1 MSSLLGLES
10 YESDHSDVEEG
21 NNQEQDKGSPQQRNS
36 STGGDAAPK
45 ETETAGSELLDEN
58 TESKPEKA
66 LEDEGG
72 PGIDQEAPTGAE
84 EASTV
89 DAPLRTSKEA
99 KPFFMPLPSPLVR
112 LDHASQGST
121 SPYAGRDVQGIGV
134 DTKEGELEENGE
146 GGEEDVD
153 NVDND
158 IINPEFRGMLPPEAT
173 GQANPK
179 LQAKIA
185 SFLDTIKGDF
195 TKMIKM
201 KKDYGNPAVLA
212 QVNICH
218 MDDVNIDQV
227 CIWKAPYPSQALNH
241 IITWAFF
248 LQVGI
253 TSILPGMM
261 RML

>member
-1 MSSLLGLES
+1 MSSLLGLAT
-10 YESDHSDVEEG
+10 YESDHSDGEEG
-21 NNQEQDKGSPQQRNS
+21 SNQEQDKGSPQRVNPNTRS
-36 STGGDAAPK
+36 DAAPK
-45 ETETAGSELLDEN
+45 GTEAAESELLDEN

-66 LEDEGG
+66 LEDDGG
-72 PGIDQEAPTGAE
+72 PGIHQEATTGVE

-121 SPYAGRDVQGIGV
+121 SPYAGRDLQGIGV
-134 DTKEGELEENGE
+134 DTKEGEPEENGE
-146 GGEEDVD
+146 GAEEDVD

-158 IINPEFRGMLPPEAT
+158 IIDPEFRGMLPPEAT

-212 QVNICH
+212 QVIIN
-218 MDDVNIDQV
+218 D
-227 CIWKAPYPSQALNH
+227 ALGR
-241 IITWAFF
+241 
-248 LQVGI
+248 LL
-253 TSILPGMM
+253 IL
-261 RML
+261 RKY

>member
-10 YESDHSDVEEG
+10 YESDHSDAEEG
-21 NNQEQDKGSPQQRNS
+21 SNQEQDQGSPQQLHPN
-36 STGGDAAPK
+36 TGGDA
-45 ETETAGSELLDEN
+45 TETAESELLDEN
-58 TESKPEKA
+58 TESKPEKD
-66 LEDEGG
+66 LEYDGG
-72 PGIDQEAPTGAE
+72 SGIQEAPTVVE

-121 SPYAGRDVQGIGV
+121 SPYAGRDLQGIGV
-134 DTKEGELEENGE
+134 DSKEGEPEENGE
-146 GGEEDVD
+146 EAEEDVD

-158 IINPEFRGMLPPEAT
+158 IIDPEFRGMLPPEAT

-212 QVNICH
+212 QVMINYAH
-218 MDDVNIDQV
+218 GRLV
-227 CIWKAPYPSQALNH
+227 
-241 IITWAFF
+241 
-248 LQVGI
+248 
-253 TSILPGMM
+253 IL
-261 RML
+261 RKY